1 MKKTAILLLIM
12 TLLLSGCGVF
22 VWNATTEAPKETQ
35 NPETTTAVVPTT
47 SAAELS
53 TTTGETTLS
62 PEMLASL
69 EASIAASI
77 AESIAEAARVA
88 ASEEASRLAAEA
100 SRIAASEEASRAAAL
115 EEASRVAA
123 EEASRAAAAAEEA
136 HRLAVEKASYLAY
149 AAFLETNR
157 ETFELSS
164 YLGDHAEW
172 FDTDAYR
179 RVAFVDVTGD
189 GFPEMILAVPMD
201 NKNDIYYSPM
211 LSIRIYT
218 AAGSQVKEL
227 CKEGGEP
234 ILQYFWDQTFA
245 HDMTDTVLYLS
256 GERLLFY
263 RQSGGGEGGEGMYS
277 EEFGV
282 LEYNVGTQTLEWII
296 PLFHKD
302 TYSRTRGNSSVYLV
316 HETDTTKESFLKLK
330 QEALGQIDQ
339 FVMYGL
345 GNDIETAP
353 MGNFDCIYEEGT
365 AFLSMTWD
373 EAIAYLR
380 NR

>member
-1 MKKTAILLLIM
+1 MKKTAILLLTM
-12 TLLLSGCGVF
+12 TLLLSGCGVL
-22 VWNATTEAPKETQ
+22 VWNSTTEAPKETQ
-35 NPETTTAVVPTT
+35 SPETTTAVVPTT
-47 SAAELS
+47 STAELS

-77 AESIAEAARVA
+77 AESIAKAARA
-88 ASEEASRLAAEA
+88 AAEESSRAAAEEASR
-100 SRIAASEEASRAAAL
+100 I
-115 EEASRVAA
+115 AA

-149 AAFLETNR
+149 AAFLEANR

-164 YLGDHAEW
+164 YLGDYAEW

-189 GFPEMILAVPMD
+189 GLPEMILAVPMD

-227 CKEGGEP
+227 RKEGGGP

-282 LEYNVGTQTLEWII
+282 LEYNAGTQTLEWII

-345 GNDIETAP
+345 GNNIETAP

-365 AFLSMTWD
+365 VFLSMTWD